1 MFTLIKREIQDHI
14 VYFIGAAVLSAI
26 FIIITL
32 SIINQY
38 ESSQSRGY
46 SPGDTRVF
54 RVTIGVP
61 ILAVVVI
68 GICGLGVSQMYL
80 DRTRKISAFLSTLA
94 TSRSRILLAKVITGI
109 LVILTFLVP
118 LTVTAVVLIRLY
130 APPVLLYSGIYSG
143 MVFEIFIVIFL
154 TAFACY
160 SIGLQTGW
168 TSGKVTPTL
177 GGIVLACIF
186 VPLILIKGFGLHIV
200 VILLLFIIA
209 SLICIW
215 HSFMTTSL

>member
-1 MFTLIKREIQDHI
+1 MFTLIKREIRDHI

-26 FIIITL
+26 FIVITI
-32 SIINQY
+32 SIISQY
-38 ESSQSRGY
+38 ESAQRRNY
-46 SPGDTRVF
+46 DPGDSDVF
-54 RVTIGVP
+54 TVGVGIPTVITIIVIGV
-61 ILAVVVI
+61 
-68 GICGLGVSQMYL
+68 CGLGVSQMYL

-94 TSRSRILLAKVITGI
+94 VSRGEILSAKIITGI

-118 LTVTAVVLIRLY
+118 VAVTAEVLLRLY
-130 APPVLLYSGIYSG
+130 VPPILIYPGI
-143 MVFEIFIVIFL
+143 VFEIFIAVFL
-154 TAFACY
+154 MAFACY

-177 GGIVLACIF
+177 GGIALACIF
-186 VPLILIKGFGLHIV
+186 VPLIFIRGFGLHIV

-209 SLICIW
+209 SLIRIW

>member
-1 MFTLIKREIQDHI
+1 MFTLIKREIQDHV
-14 VYFIGAAVLSAI
+14 VYFLGALVLSAI
-26 FIIITL
+26 LVVMTISMI
-32 SIINQY
+32 SHY
-38 ESSQSRGY
+38 ESSQRKNYDSVD
-46 SPGDTRVF
+46 SELF
-54 RVTIGVP
+54 SIGVAIP
-61 ILAVVVI
+61 AIAVIVI

-94 TSRSRILLAKVITGI
+94 VSRGEILLARIITGI
-109 LVILTFLVP
+109 LVLLTFLVP
-118 LTVTAVVLIRLY
+118 VAVTAEVLLRLY
-130 APPVLLYSGIYSG
+130 VPPVLIYPGI
-143 MVFEIFIVIFL
+143 VFEIFFAVFL
-154 TAFACY
+154 MAFACY

-209 SLICIW
+209 SLIRIW
-215 HSFMTTSL
+215 HSIMTTSL